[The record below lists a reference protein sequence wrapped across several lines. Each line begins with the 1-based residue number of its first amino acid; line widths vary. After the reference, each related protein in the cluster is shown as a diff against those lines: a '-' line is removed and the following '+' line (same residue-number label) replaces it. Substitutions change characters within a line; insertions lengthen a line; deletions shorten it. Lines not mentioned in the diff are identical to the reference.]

1 MIPQDFIQALL
12 GRVDIVDVID
22 RHVKLKKAGTNF
34 KACCPFH
41 NEKTPSFNVSPSK
54 QFYHCFGCGAHGNA
68 IGFVMEYSGFTYPDA
83 IRELAQ
89 QVGMEVPEVRGA
101 ATGRTAPAQV
111 RGLVDRMMEALN
123 YYRGELKKSPEAI
136 DYLKRRGLSG
146 EIAARYGLGFA
157 PEAWQS
163 LKGVFA
169 DYESEEVKETG
180 LVIDSEPGDASD
192 GEPVRKSRRYDRF
205 RGRVMFPILDSR
217 GNVIGFGGRITGDG
231 EPKYLN
237 SPETQLFEKGRELY
251 GLWQARRAIRDANL
265 AVVVEGY
272 MDVVALAQHG
282 VENAVATLGTATTPM
297 HVAKLLRLVDNVA
310 FCFDGDSAGRKAAW
324 KALEVSLPV
333 LADGKSVAFL
343 FLPAEDDPDTFVR
356 REGSSAF
363 VAALERAVPLSQYLV
378 SEIASKVDM
387 RSEEGRARFLA
398 VARPL
403 VTQIEAPA
411 LGAMIRK
418 RLAEMS
424 GLDAEQIPGL
434 GPVRGPARPRPGPAP
449 RGIRQ
454 ALSVE
459 TQILQRVLRKPDLAR
474 SVDPELVPEGSGDG
488 RALHA
493 VLAFVREAE
502 QGLTLGQ
509 VIAHFEGTEHAALLD
524 AAIGGGSVLD
534 EVPEA
539 ELDLAAELAGLQD
552 RLGLMHSERR
562 KAELEVRAQDG
573 PLTPAEQAELAALTA
588 RQAAAKGVNSPLEKP
603 PKQ

>member
-22 RHVKLKKAGTNF
+22 RHVRLKKAGTNY

-68 IGFVMEYSGFTYPDA
+68 IGFLMEYSGLTYPDA

-89 QVGMEVPEVRGA
+89 QVGMEVPEVRGGAPVRPA
-101 ATGRTAPAQV
+101 AQDK
-111 RGLVDRMMEALN
+111 GLGERMMQALSH
-123 YYRGELKKSPEAI
+123 YRAELRKSAEAI

-146 EIAARYGLGFA
+146 EIAARYGLGYA
-157 PEAWQS
+157 PDAWQS
-163 LKGVFA
+163 LKAVFP
-169 DYESEEVKETG
+169 DYEADAMKDTG
-180 LVIDSEPGDASD
+180 LVIDSEAGEARE
-192 GEPVRKSRRYDRF
+192 GEPARKARRYDRF

-217 GNVIGFGGRITGDG
+217 GNVIGFGGRVIGEG

-237 SPETQLFEKGRELY
+237 SPETPLFEKGRELY
-251 GLWQARRAIRDANL
+251 GLWQAKRAIREANL
-265 AVVVEGY
+265 VIVVEGY

-297 HVAKLLRLVDNVA
+297 HVSKLLRLADSVV
-310 FCFDGDSAGRKAAW
+310 FCFDGDNAGRKAAW

-343 FLPAEDDPDTFVR
+343 FLPPEDDPDTFVR
-356 REGSSAF
+356 RLGKEAF
-363 VAALERAVPLSQYLV
+363 LAALAGAKPLSQFLLG
-378 SEIASKVDM
+378 EIASKVDM

-398 VARPL
+398 QAKPL

-418 RLAEMS
+418 RLAELA
-424 GLDAEQIPGL
+424 GLEPGELPGYLPLRQGTRPAPAPAARMVRRTPGL
-434 GPVRGPARPRPGPAP
+434 EA
-449 RGIRQ
+449 
-454 ALSVE
+454 
-459 TQILQRVLRKPDLAR
+459 QILQRVLRRPALAR
-474 SVDPELVPEGSGDG
+474 SVDPDLVAEDSAEG

-493 VLAFVREAE
+493 VLAFAREAE
-502 QGLTLGQ
+502 ADLTLGQ
-509 VIAHFEGTEHAALLD
+509 LMAHFEGGEHAAALE
-524 AAIGGGSVLD
+524 AALTGGRVLD

-539 ELDLAAELAGLQD
+539 DLDLGAELAGLQEKLALK
-552 RLGLMHSERR
+552 RSERR
-562 KAELEVRAQDG
+562 KAELEARALEG
-573 PLTPAEQAELAALTA
+573 GLTPAELAELEDLAA
-588 RQAAAKGVNSPLEKP
+588 RQALARGANFPLDSQ

>member
-22 RHVKLKKAGTNF
+22 RHVRLKKAGANF

-41 NEKTPSFNVSPSK
+41 NEKTPSFNVSPTK
-54 QFYHCFGCGAHGNA
+54 QFYHCFGCGVHGNA
-68 IGFVMEYSGFTYPDA
+68 IGFVMEYSGLTYPDA

-101 ATGRTAPAQV
+101 TPGRPDAAQA
-111 RGLVDRMMEALN
+111 RGLVDRMMEALS
-123 YYRGELKKSPEAI
+123 YYRGELKKTPAAI
-136 DYLKRRGLSG
+136 DYLKHRGLSG

-157 PEAWQS
+157 PDAWQS

-169 DYESEEVKETG
+169 DYESPAMKDTG
-180 LVIDSEPGDASD
+180 LVVDAESGESSD
-192 GEPVRKSRRYDRF
+192 GEPAKKGRRYDRF

-217 GNVIGFGGRITGDG
+217 GNVIGFGGRVIGEG

-237 SPETQLFEKGRELY
+237 SPETPLFEKGRELY

-265 AVVVEGY
+265 AIVVEGY

-297 HVAKLLRLVDNVA
+297 HVAKLLRLVDSVV
-310 FCFDGDSAGRKAAW
+310 FCFDGDNPGRKAAW

-356 REGSSAF
+356 RAGKDGF
-363 VAALERAVPLSQYLV
+363 LAALGEAKPLSQFLV
-378 SEIASKVDM
+378 SEIASKADM

-398 VARPL
+398 LAKPL
-403 VTQIEAPA
+403 VSQIEAPA

-418 RLAEMS
+418 RLAEMA
-424 GLDAEQIPGL
+424 GLDPGEIPGYSPPRSQ
-434 GPVRGPARPRPGPAP
+434 GKARPAPAA
-449 RGIRQ
+449 RVVRQ
-454 ALSVE
+454 AHSVE
-459 TQILQRVLRKPDLAR
+459 SQILQRVLRQPDLAR
-474 SVDPELVPEGSGDG
+474 SVDPDLVPEGSTEG

-493 VLAFVREAE
+493 VLAFAREAE
-502 QGLTLGQ
+502 PGLTLGQ
-509 VIAHFEGTEHAALLD
+509 VIAHFEESEHARALD

-534 EVPEA
+534 EVAEK

-552 RLGLMHSERR
+552 RLGLQRSERR

-573 PLTPAEQAELAALTA
+573 PLTDAEQAELAALTA

-603 PKQ
+603 PKR